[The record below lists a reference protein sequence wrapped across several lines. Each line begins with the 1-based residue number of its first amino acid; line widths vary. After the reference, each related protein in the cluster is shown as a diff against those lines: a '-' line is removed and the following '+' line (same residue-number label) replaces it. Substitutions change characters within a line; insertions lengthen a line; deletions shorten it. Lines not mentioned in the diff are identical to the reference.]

1 MKHLQTLLLCLFLA
15 LTASAQQSAW
25 DTEYKQ
31 IENNIKAPEF
41 ANREFVITKYGASLK
56 ATAKANQKAINN
68 AIAKCSKAGGG
79 RVVVPA
85 GTWNTGAITLQS
97 NVNLVIEKG
106 ATLLFAFDTD
116 LYPLVRTRWEGLDC
130 WNYQPCIYAYQAKN
144 IAITGEGTIDG
155 NATSDTWWAMSGKKG
170 YKENPNIPENQNR
183 GSRAALLKYAE
194 DGVDMDQ
201 RRFGKGYG
209 LRPQLVNLNQCE
221 NILIEGVTML
231 RSPFWVIH
239 PLLSKNITVR
249 NVKVWN
255 EGPNGDGCD
264 PESCENVLIEG
275 CTFHTGDDCIAI
287 KSGRNAD
294 GRAGATGRF
303 AGIPS
308 KNLIIRNCVMEDG
321 HGGVVIGS
329 EISGGCQNVFAE
341 NCKMDSPNLE
351 RVLRIKTNSCRGGV
365 IENIHFRNVTV
376 GQCQEAV
383 LKINTDYEP
392 KEVCCRGFYP
402 QVRHVYMDNVTCQ
415 KAKYGVMI
423 VGYEADSL
431 AYTVN
436 NIYVSNSKFD
446 GVYDKPVYQVGQAQD
461 VHFNNLFI
469 NGSLV
474 LSEKPYKHYSEW
486 MTHSEMTRVPD
497 VTYLDFAK
505 KPRWSYTVGTEM
517 GAMLDTYKAYK
528 DETIYN
534 WLKEYPA
541 KMIDAN
547 GQGVG
552 YKYEDFNLDN
562 VRPGKVLLAMYQ
574 LNPVE
579 KDLKLLK
586 TLFKQLQNQPR
597 TKEGVFW
604 HKAIYANQV
613 WLDGIF
619 MGLPFY
625 TEAAP
630 MLLKP
635 KKVKKT
641 YEDIIDQIVKTD
653 RRTFDAKT
661 GLWKHAWDETHTAFW
676 ADKETGQS
684 KHTWARAMGWYVM
697 AMIEVLDN
705 LPADH
710 PRRGE
715 VIDVFKRAMTALVKH
730 QDKKTGVWFDVLD
743 VKDPR
748 NYLESTASSMYAYC
762 LLKGARKGYLDD
774 SFRQAGI
781 KAFNGI
787 VNEFVRVNAD
797 KTISLTRCCEVSGLG
812 PAPGP
817 YVEKPN
823 FKRDGSFDYY
833 MSEPIRDNDGK
844 GVGPFIWA
852 ALEMEQ
858 LGYTTDNN
866 K

>member
-1 MKHLQTLLLCLFLA
+1 MLLCMFFA
-15 LTASAQQSAW
+15 LTASAQTSAW

-56 ATAKANQKAINN
+56 ASAKANQKAINN

-97 NVNLVIEKG
+97 NVNLVIEKD
-106 ATLLFAFDTD
+106 ATLLFAFDTN

-209 LRPQLVNLNQCE
+209 LRPQLVNLNQSE

-264 PESCENVLIEG
+264 PESCENVLIED

-294 GRAGATGRF
+294 GRAGSTGRF

-351 RVLRIKTNSCRGGV
+351 RVLRIKTNSCRGGI

-402 QVRHVYMDNVTCQ
+402 IVRHVYMDNVTCQ

-541 KMIDAN
+541 KMIDEN

>member
-1 MKHLQTLLLCLFLA
+1 MLLCMFFA
-15 LTASAQQSAW
+15 LTASAQTSAW

-106 ATLLFAFDTD
+106 ATLLFAFDTN

-155 NATSDTWWAMSGKKG
+155 NASPETWWAMSGKKG

-209 LRPQLVNLNQCE
+209 LRPQLVNMNQCE

-351 RVLRIKTNSCRGGV
+351 RVLRIKTNSCRGGI

-392 KEVCCRGFYP
+392 KEICCRGFYP

-661 GLWKHAWDETHTAFW
+661 GLWKHAWDETHTVFW